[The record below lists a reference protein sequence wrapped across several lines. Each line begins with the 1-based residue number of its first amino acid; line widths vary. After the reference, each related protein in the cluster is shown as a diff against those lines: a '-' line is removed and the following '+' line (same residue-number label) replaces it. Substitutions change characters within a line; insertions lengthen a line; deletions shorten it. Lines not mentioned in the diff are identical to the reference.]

1 VVTCYETGESVGTE
15 PISFSL
21 PYVDIT
27 DQNINPLVS
36 KLYQNYPNPF
46 NPSTTIRFDLAK
58 GGPVKLSIYNIKGQL
73 VNCLV
78 DVLFKRRHSYYCL
91 EWKGQT
97 EPKCIIRIYFIRIN
111 LKIQLSS

>member
-1 VVTCYETGESVGTE
+1 
-15 PISFSL
+15 
-21 PYVDIT
+21 
-27 DQNINPLVS
+27 VS

-78 DVLFKRRHSYYCL
+78 DDYLREGTHTIVWNGKDKQNRSVSS
-91 EWKGQT
+91 G
-97 EPKCIIRIYFIRIN
+97 IYFIRIESKEFN
-111 LKIQLSS
+111 SVRRAILMK